1 VVLVVAWPE
10 YSEAIKKCDP
20 STESPQRRLC
30 YERPGHRTPMR
41 LLRLSLFCAAF
52 LLSAC
57 GGGGDDDAP
66 AVGAPTPSRFAQVD
80 AAANAAFVAQG
91 ISGMG
96 LSIYDRNGV
105 KVFERMYGT
114 FSADQ
119 RVAIASASKLVS
131 GVVIFSLIDKNYL
144 SLDSTTGTI
153 LGWTGPQAAI
163 TLRQLLSFTSGLP
176 PSHACTAI
184 SNITLA
190 DCVDLIAQE
199 TLIATPGTRF
209 DYGSTHLH
217 VAARM
222 AEVQTNLPWNTIFAN
237 ELRTPLGLSAL
248 VQYYTSPRAGLG
260 TTNPLIAGGMRASMN
275 EYARILQFVYDKGR
289 WQGSQLI
296 GETVFNAQAVEPYP
310 NVVIGNSP
318 APPGWNVRY
327 GLAAWLECTTP
338 ATGCT
343 SISSPGAFGFMPW
356 IDRTAGY
363 YAILGMEIDNATGV
377 VNFAVNLE
385 QQLKPLIAT
394 AINQ

>member
-1 VVLVVAWPE
+1 M
-10 YSEAIKKCDP
+10 
-20 STESPQRRLC
+20 Q
-30 YERPGHRTPMR
+30 
-41 LLRLSLFCAAF
+41 LLRLTLFCTVA

-57 GGGGDDDAP
+57 GGGSDDTPTIAAP
-66 AVGAPTPSRFAQVD
+66 IASRFAQVD
-80 AAANAAFVAQG
+80 AAANAAFIAQG

-105 KVFERMYGT
+105 KVFERMYGA
-114 FSADQ
+114 FSPDQ

-131 GVVIFSLIDKNYL
+131 GAVIFSLIDKGYL
-144 SLDSTTGTI
+144 TLDSTTGSI

-184 SNITLA
+184 SSIMLGE
-190 DCVDLIAQE
+190 CVNLISQE
-199 TLIATPGTRF
+199 TLVATPGTRF

-237 ELRTPLGLSAL
+237 ELRMPLGLPGL
-248 VQYYTSPRAGLG
+248 VQYYTAPQFIVG

-275 EYARILQFVYDKGR
+275 EYARILQLTYDKGR
-289 WQGSQLI
+289 WQGAQLI
-296 GETVFNAQAVEPYP
+296 GETLFDMQTIEPYP
-310 NVVIGNSP
+310 NAVIGYSP
-318 APPGWNVRY
+318 APTGWNVRY
-327 GLAAWLECTTP
+327 GLAAWLECATP
-338 ATGCT
+338 AAGCT
-343 SISSPGAFGFMPW
+343 SISSPGAFGFTPW

-363 YAILGMEIDNATGV
+363 YAILGMELTNNSIGV
-377 VNFAVNLE
+377 VSFAVNLQ

>member
-1 VVLVVAWPE
+1 M
-10 YSEAIKKCDP
+10 
-20 STESPQRRLC
+20 Q
-30 YERPGHRTPMR
+30 
-41 LLRLSLFCAAF
+41 LLRLSLFCTIA
-52 LLSAC
+52 LLNAC
-57 GGGGDDDAP
+57 GGGDDGTPTIAAP
-66 AVGAPTPSRFAQVD
+66 AAARFAQVD
-80 AAANAAFVAQG
+80 ATANAAFTAQG

-96 LSIYDRNGV
+96 LSIYDHNGV

-131 GVVIFSLIDKNYL
+131 GAVIFSLIDKGYL
-144 SLDSTTGTI
+144 TLDSTTGLI

-184 SNITLA
+184 SSIALA
-190 DCVDLIAQE
+190 DCVELISQE

-237 ELRTPLGLSAL
+237 ELRTALGLPGL
-248 VQYYTSPRAGLG
+248 VQYYTAPQLAFG

-275 EYARILQFVYDKGR
+275 EYARILQLTYDKGR
-289 WQGSQLI
+289 WQGNQLI
-296 GETVFNAQAVEPYP
+296 GETLFNTQVIEPYP
-310 NVVIGNSP
+310 NAVIGYSP
-318 APPGWNVRY
+318 APTGWNVRY

-338 ATGCT
+338 TTGCA
-343 SISSPGAFGFMPW
+343 SISSPGAFGFTPW

-363 YAILGMEIDNATGV
+363 YAILGMEIDNTTGV
-377 VNFAVNLE
+377 VSFAVNLQ

-394 AINQ
+394 AMNP